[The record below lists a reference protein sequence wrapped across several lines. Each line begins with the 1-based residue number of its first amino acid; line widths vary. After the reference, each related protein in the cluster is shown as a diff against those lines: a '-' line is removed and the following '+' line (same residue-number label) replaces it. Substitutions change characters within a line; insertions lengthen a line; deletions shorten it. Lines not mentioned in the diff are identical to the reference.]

1 MDDAKLSVPDGLFL
15 THSAVPEVII
25 TSDTT
30 ISQLLTMLKSA
41 GISLSIPCI
50 NLNLVILIDLELVAF
65 YSGFNCLT
73 CFLKIDSKNR
83 PATDAPSSGES
94 SSMSSSSGPGSSAYM
109 RATEFLPLPSPLQIF
124 SSRGGLSL
132 LAHYL
137 PTVYPEMP
145 KTSAYY
151 MDKDRSPSGAAGVG
165 SAGAGNE
172 WVKLEQMDEIYEDL
186 DDIVAE
192 SSPKAQAITAI
203 PQHSLAA
210 FALFL
215 KLPAYSEVLLND
227 TVRAQCLLRLI
238 LGVTSDGEGNEI
250 YSLPLSSTLPT
261 LPFEVFRQL
270 LESSPLTT
278 DDGVLL
284 RRMVIEVGAI
294 HLVLNCLSIFTHH
307 NGSGCSVRTA
317 GAASGQAGTS
327 AATSTANN
335 VSKKCIQVRYNGK
348 RF

>member
-50 NLNLVILIDLELVAF
+50 NLNLVSFIELELVAF

-73 CFLKIDSKNR
+73 SFLKIDSKNR

-172 WVKLEQMDEIYEDL
+172 WVKLE
-186 DDIVAE
+186 VA
-192 SSPKAQAITAI
+192 I
-203 PQHSLAA
+203 
-210 FALFL
+210 
-215 KLPAYSEVLLND
+215 EVTRD
-227 TVRAQCLLRLI
+227 SI
-238 LGVTSDGEGNEI
+238 LGPIPITQPISTVGMTCIRLRFAQPEIATSVIIRLYRPRDSMNIGLTQISILGTTTFGELAQPGP
-250 YSLPLSSTLPT
+250 SG
-261 LPFEVFRQL
+261 FGG
-270 LESSPLTT
+270 SPMQNWPSCP
-278 DDGVLL
+278 
-284 RRMVIEVGAI
+284 MVAFNGA
-294 HLVLNCLSIFTHH
+294 S
-307 NGSGCSVRTA
+307 GSGGNLKPSNDLCNSVSYRKA
-317 GAASGQAGTS
+317 FGCRARHIMCRA
-327 AATSTANN
+327 
-335 VSKKCIQVRYNGK
+335 I
-348 RF
+348 